1 MIYLIRHAVTEWNEK
16 QLWQGV
22 VDTDLSKKGI
32 EQARKIGH
40 FFKMNDIKIDI
51 IYSSPMKRAI
61 QTAQEIALKIGYDTE
76 NILVDERLREC
87 EIVLWNGKNIKDVLK
102 I

>member
-51 IYSSPMKRAI
+51 IYS
-61 QTAQEIALKIGYDTE
+61 
-76 NILVDERLREC
+76 
-87 EIVLWNGKNIKDVLK
+87 
-102 I
+102 